1 MLSHYDD
8 GHVHALATGPWSA
21 HLLRL
26 APQCHAFICF
36 PALVNLSSA
45 PCICI
50 VATTSYINSGTVL
63 ECSVYVGC
71 YGEEDAM

>member
-26 APQCHAFICF
+26 APQCHAFVCS
-36 PALVNLSSA
+36 PALVNLSCA

-50 VATTSYINSGTVL
+50 VATTSYINSDTVL

-71 YGEEDAM
+71 NGEEDAM